1 MIDHKLAIPFSIPFS
16 HVGFQLMFFVAAVLK
31 DDVESAKK
39 AFVGAAGA
47 LEKWTSLTGLV
58 GELQGL

>member
-1 MIDHKLAIPFSIPFS
+1 MND
-16 HVGFQLMFFVAAVLK
+16 VDAVLK
-31 DDVESAKK
+31 DDVEGAKI